1 MIKKVNNKGF
11 VFIETII
18 TTVILLT
25 ALLVLYKSFS
35 GVIINEKKRI
45 YYDDASFIYKTIA
58 IRDVLKKSYIDKKTF
73 DKAYDKNYNC
83 GTSSGV
89 GGSAC
94 KWIYFFNIGSPI
106 YYDNTNMETIRD
118 FLNFYQLAYIKI
130 EHLSLIKQCLNGTTF
145 TGDDKKRC
153 TNMKNYINVYAY
165 TNLTDYLKS
174 LDVDSDGT
182 HTGILISIFFLTK
195 SGEQV
200 KANIQDVAFGKYEE
214 CLQDKVH
221 AYYKK
226 YYNKNITLD
235 NAMKNYNNNKNLN
248 FGIQCQYAYYYSW
261 VYL

>member
-1 MIKKVNNKGF
+1 
-11 VFIETII
+11 
-18 TTVILLT
+18 
-25 ALLVLYKSFS
+25 
-35 GVIINEKKRI
+35 
-45 YYDDASFIYKTIA
+45 
-58 IRDVLKKSYIDKKTF
+58 
-73 DKAYDKNYNC
+73 
-83 GTSSGV
+83 
-89 GGSAC
+89 
-94 KWIYFFNIGSPI
+94 
-106 YYDNTNMETIRD
+106 
-118 FLNFYQLAYIKI
+118 
-130 EHLSLIKQCLNGTTF
+130 
-145 TGDDKKRC
+145 
-153 TNMKNYINVYAY
+153 MKNYINVYAY